1 MNSIPDKITGVMKLY
16 ICSAQGSVSWAL
28 YRAEGLLLSDE
39 PMEDTVWLLQSSQ
52 GNTWVTPTN
61 LLVVVWPRAQ

>member
-1 MNSIPDKITGVMKLY
+1 MKLY
-16 ICSAQGSVSWAL
+16 ICSAQGSVNQAL
-28 YRAEGLLLSDE
+28 CRAEGLLLSDE

-52 GNTWVTPTN
+52 GNIWVTPTN

>member
-1 MNSIPDKITGVMKLY
+1 MKLY
-16 ICSAQGSVSWAL
+16 ICSAQGSVSRAL
-28 YRAEGLLLSDE
+28 YRTEDLLLSDE
-39 PMEDTVWLLQSSQ
+39 PMEDTMWPLQSSQ